1 MNIWAKKS
9 NFFIVFKIQ
18 FELDCTNMLIVQFKI
33 IIIIINFNFKTVKN
47 KLKIACFEMQE
58 WANEQNEIWAKFLL
72 CLFI

>member
-1 MNIWAKKS
+1 MTY
-9 NFFIVFKIQ
+9 
-18 FELDCTNMLIVQFKI
+18 FELDLTWIIVQFKI

-72 CLFI
+72 CQLK